1 MAMKPVY
8 SLTIAGS
15 PTIEISQDE
24 LRVILGKIEAKLHRS
39 KTYRRVLANLENF
52 LGDSA
57 EQAHALLKAV
67 GREAIGLT
75 FKQFVTHHLETKTIP
90 EQSQAEDELE
100 LTDPTP
106 AQPEEHTQ
114 VVEVGE
120 VQPDEPDNLTPEPP
134 PQANTTPV
142 RVSASEEN
150 TRQRSFLKWKQHP
163 KKITPAEPKIQ
174 LAAAERVQRLHHVGQ
189 QLRQAREV
197 QSLSI
202 IQLHYHTRVPVHMIQ
217 ALENGDLE
225 SLPEDVYVR
234 GFIRLLG
241 NALKLDG
248 TALAACLPT
257 QDIQPVIPSWGQSQ
271 SVAAGSAGMS
281 GFDLRPMHLYLGYT
295 ALVAGAVGGLAF
307 LSQQST
313 PNKAIQPGS
322 DSPSQKSASQSSNRV
337 EPIVIPGL
345 QSTTGVVVGADIA
358 PPEAVE
364 AL

>member
-1 MAMKPVY
+1 MKPVY

-24 LRVILGKIEAKLHRS
+24 LRVILGQIEAKLHRS

-75 FKQFVTHHLETKTIP
+75 FKQFVTHHLETKSIP
-90 EQSQAEDELE
+90 QQSQPEDE
-100 LTDPTP
+100 LTDPAP
-106 AQPEEHTQ
+106 AQPQEDNQ

-120 VQPDEPDNLTPEPP
+120 VQPNEPDNLTPEPP
-134 PQANTTPV
+134 PQANTAPV
-142 RVSASEEN
+142 TVTVSEEN
-150 TRQRSFLKWKQHP
+150 TRQRSFLRWKQHP
-163 KKITPAEPKIQ
+163 KKITPAEPQIQ
-174 LAAAERVQRLHHVGQ
+174 LAGAERVQKLHHVGQ

-202 IQLHYHTRVPVHMIQ
+202 IQLHHHTRVPVHMIQ

-241 NALKLDG
+241 NALRLDG
-248 TALAACLPT
+248 TALAASLPT
-257 QDIQPVIPSWGQSQ
+257 QDIQPVRPSWGQSQ
-271 SVAAGSAGMS
+271 SVAAGSAGTG

-313 PNKAIQPGS
+313 PKGAIEPDS
-322 DSPSQKSASQSSNRV
+322 DSPSQKSASQSSNHL

-358 PPEAVE
+358 PPEASI
-364 AL
+364 LT